1 MITRRIYNPKPQ
13 TILLAAIKV
22 DKKKVYNLVQISMA
36 ICFLSTLIWFK
47 LKCLGNMILYHKNMN
62 TTFAAF

>member
-22 DKKKVYNLVQISMA
+22 DKKKEKQIYFFS
-36 ICFLSTLIWFK
+36 FPQSPK
-47 LKCLGNMILYHKNMN
+47 LNQAMYSNN
-62 TTFAAF
+62 